1 MAGSARSRTNL
12 TLTQVIQLTA
22 VLCVLAVILYPLF
35 EGDRYGPQLC
45 LSHLKTLGTA
55 MTMYSQDYDNSYPSY
70 RPEATLYWGSV
81 AGGSGGPAGRPRRRS
96 SFMNTQ
102 LLRYAKAPAT

>member
-22 VLCVLAVILYPLF
+22 VLCVLSVILYPLF
-35 EGDRYGPQLC
+35 ERARYGPQLC

-81 AGGSGGPAGRPRRRS
+81 AGGSGVSAGRPWRS
-96 SFMNTQ
+96 SSFWIAQ
-102 LLRYAKAPAT
+102 LLPY